1 MIGWAF
7 RQVLIWGGLA
17 VIIYMVAGQRELWM
31 PRSDEPVAAAVATP
45 APQPQAQTTVGNS
58 VTYNADKRG
67 QFWIDA
73 VVNGASVHFVVDTGA
88 TALTLTAADAAAAG
102 IGHGNLTY
110 NVIMNTANGQG
121 QAAQVQ
127 LREVRIGQLTI
138 DNVPAL
144 VTDNLHV
151 SLLGMSFLKR
161 LQRFEIGDGTLTIY
175 WD

>member
-7 RQVLIWGGLA
+7 RQLMIWGGLA
-17 VIIYMVAGQRELWM
+17 VVLFGFAAHRELWM
-31 PRSDEPVAAAVATP
+31 PRPDDPVAAAVATP
-45 APQPQAQTTVGNS
+45 APQPQAQTTIGNS
-58 VTYNADKRG
+58 VTYHADRRG

-73 VVNGASVHFVVDTGA
+73 VVNGASVRFVVDTGA

-121 QAAQVQ
+121 RAAPVR
-127 LREVRIGQLTI
+127 LREVRIGQLEI
-138 DNVPAL
+138 DDVPAL

>member
-7 RQVLIWGGLA
+7 RQLMIWGGLA
-17 VIIYMVAGQRELWM
+17 VMIYMVAAQRDLWM
-31 PRSDEPVAAAVATP
+31 PREDGQAVAAVAEPSTP
-45 APQPQAQTTVGNS
+45 AQHAVGNS
-58 VTYNADKRG
+58 VTYHADNRG

-88 TALTLTAADAAAAG
+88 TALTLTAADAAAVG

-121 QAAQVQ
+121 RAAPVR
-127 LREVRIGQLTI
+127 LREVRIGQLAI
-138 DNVPAL
+138 EDVPAL

>member
-7 RQVLIWGGLA
+7 RQVMIWGGLA
-17 VIIYMVAGQRELWM
+17 VMIYAVAAHRDLWM
-31 PRSDEPVAAAVATP
+31 PREDGQAVAAVAVPNAP
-45 APQPQAQTTVGNS
+45 AQHAVGNS
-58 VTYNADKRG
+58 VTYHADRRG

-88 TALTLTAADAAAAG
+88 TALTLTSADAAAAG
-102 IGHGNLTY
+102 IGHGTLAY

-121 QAAQVQ
+121 RAAQVR
-127 LREVRIGQLTI
+127 LREVRIGQLAI
-138 DNVPAL
+138 DDVPAL